1 MTTWTSVRRCA
12 AVLLLSGAAW
22 LSTVAPAVAQRQSV
36 PLDLPAGPALE
47 GFDVSRLS
55 NAGNGW
61 FDTFHV
67 EQTEPLDAVLE
78 DGRLAGDT
86 PMLVIE
92 TAVGALALVRDQ
104 MAFHHIAEG
113 RAGGKDWM
121 ATF

>member
-12 AVLLLSGAAW
+12 AVLLLSGTAW
-22 LSTVAPAVAQRQSV
+22 LSTVTPAVAQRQSV

-67 EQTEPLDAVLE
+67 QQTEPLDAVLE

-92 TAVGALALVRDQ
+92 TAAGALALVRDQ